1 MARVLIIA
9 YTVFD
14 HDGRVKRH
22 ANALAER
29 GDTVDVITLSNGHD
43 GLQHGVNVIGIK
55 MPRYR
60 GASRASYLGSYLRF
74 FAKATSLTY
83 KLSAAKPYDLAIA
96 CTMPDAAVF
105 SALPARLF
113 GSKII
118 LDIHDTMPELYRDKF
133 GGRLGAIGARLL
145 MKMERLCAGC
155 ADRVLAVHHLHR
167 LRLEQAGIPGS
178 KISEVMN
185 LPEANIFEGSHVPRA
200 DDFSR
205 GAGDSGDFV
214 LVCHGTVTRR
224 LGIDVAIKAV
234 SLLLERI
241 PALRLRVIGAG
252 DYLQKAEALAARLGV
267 SDRISFEG
275 LVPIEDLPRVLQ
287 GAAIGL
293 VPNHDT
299 NATRLMLPVKLLEY
313 ASLQIPAIA
322 SRLPTV
328 EYYFSD
334 QSVRMVP
341 PGDPEAMASAIDE
354 LYRHPELRRTLA
366 ANARDVIDKTSWE
379 HQRSN
384 FFGAVDPLLKSRTV
398 TGAGNGRPHSGTSGL
413 SAGAAGLSDR
423 PAHNGRA
430 TKVITSTSGRNQ
442 SWNRLSR

>member
-29 GDTVDVITLSNGHD
+29 GDTVDVIALSNGHD
-43 GLQHGVNVIGIK
+43 GPQHGVNVIGIK

-60 GASRASYLGSYLRF
+60 GASRASYVGSYLRF

-113 GSKII
+113 GTKII

-133 GGRLGAIGARLL
+133 GGRLGALGARVL

-167 LRLEQAGIPGS
+167 LRLEQSGIPSS
-178 KISEVMN
+178 KIAEVMN
-185 LPEANIFEGSHVPRA
+185 LPEANIFEGPDVPRGGNF
-200 DDFSR
+200 D
-205 GAGDSGDFV
+205 GDSNHRDFV

-224 LGIDVAIKAV
+224 LGVDVAVKAV

-241 PALRLRVIGAG
+241 PTLRLRIIGAG
-252 DYLQKAEALAARLGV
+252 DYLKKVEALATRLGV

-275 LVPIEDLPRVLQ
+275 LVPIEALPRVLQ
-287 GAAIGL
+287 GASIGL

-313 ASLQIPAIA
+313 ASLQIPVIA

-341 PGDPEAMASAIDE
+341 PGDAEAMASAIDE
-354 LYRHPELRRTLA
+354 LYRHPDLRRTLA

-379 HQRSN
+379 HQRRN
-384 FFGAVDPLLKSRTV
+384 FLGAVDPLLNSRTIS
-398 TGAGNGRPHSGTSGL
+398 GAGNGRPQSGATNI

-423 PAHNGRA
+423 PRQSGRV
-430 TKVITSTSGRNQ
+430 TRMMTSTSGRNET
-442 SWNRLSR
+442 WNRLSR